1 MAHERDRREQPAHGT
16 SSFPAE
22 HFELTLPETAV
33 PWHWHEDWE
42 YILCT
47 ANQVRCATTQG
58 DILLDPG
65 YALLLGPGVVHQ
77 ISPAGER
84 CAIRS
89 LVFHPRFLAAR
100 DSVIWEKY
108 VAPLQSLKAVK
119 LHPDV
124 PWQWDCMHH
133 FCVAWHAM
141 DQREPGYEIQTR
153 QALENA
159 AFTLSRQTELLQAGG
174 SDKAR
179 RDSRRL
185 EQMLRFIQEHY
196 QEELTVAQIAASA
209 SVSESECLRCFR
221 SCLHT
226 APSRFLRDY
235 RLQKAQALLLS
246 TQETAADIAAACGF
260 HDPAYFS
267 KLFREATGA
276 APTEYR
282 RRRPA

>member
-22 HFELTLPETAV
+22 HLSSPFQRPPS

-58 DILLDPG
+58 GHPP
-65 YALLLGPGVVHQ
+65 GPGLCPAAGARGGPQ

-89 LVFHPRFLAAR
+89 LVFHPRFLAAG

-159 AFTLSRQTELLQAGG
+159 AFALSRQTELLQAGG

-196 QEELTVAQIAASA
+196 QRSSPWPRSPPAPLSVRASA
-209 SVSESECLRCFR
+209 CGVS
-221 SCLHT
+221 
-226 APSRFLRDY
+226 
-235 RLQKAQALLLS
+235 
-246 TQETAADIAAACGF
+246 AAACTPR
-260 HDPAYFS
+260 PAAFS
-267 KLFREATGA
+267 ETTACRRPRPCCSPPRRPPPASPRPAAFTTRPTFPSSSGKPAGA